1 MMLRQAREAKGVHI
15 EFLASVLRV
24 PVDRLRALEEDR
36 LQDLPDLIFARAL
49 AQSVC
54 RQLKIESAP
63 VLAAMP
69 DPDPKH
75 SVRITAATGAPLG
88 GMNSS
93 PQVAHQR
100 MIWVGAG
107 VALLLLWAILSSHL
121 LDDQRPST
129 SVQAPEPESVPA
141 PMPILPPEPNAAATN
156 NPTPESNTAASTASN
171 PEGHAANGPA
181 SATPASPA
189 SNSTKP

>member
-1 MMLRQAREAKGVHI
+1 MMLRQAREAKGIHI
-15 EFLASVLRV
+15 DFLASVLRV
-24 PVDRLRALEEDR
+24 PVDRLHALEEDR

-75 SVRITAATGAPLG
+75 SVRITAATGEPLG
-88 GMNSS
+88 GMNSN
-93 PQVAHQR
+93 PQAINQR
-100 MIWVGAG
+100 MIWVGVG
-107 VALLLLWAILSSHL
+107 VALLLLWGILSSHL

-129 SVQAPEPESVPA
+129 SVQTPEPELVPA
-141 PMPILPPEPNAAATN
+141 PMTN
-156 NPTPESNTAASTASN
+156 LTPESNAASSAQAHETPGSVN
-171 PEGHAANGPA
+171 TTPELPA
-181 SATPASPA
+181 ST
-189 SNSTKP
+189 STKP